1 MELRRI
7 LLELSLME
15 IGKKESGRGGRG
27 GESEDRKKEKYNE
40 GPWLTGSH

>member
-15 IGKKESGRGGRG
+15 IGKKESGRGGREGWRVG
-27 GESEDRKKEKYNE
+27 GQKEGKVQ
-40 GPWLTGSH
+40 